1 MLRVLH
7 LTKRYWPHRGGVER
21 HVRDL
26 ATGLVAG
33 GDAAVEV
40 LVAADGGASRTWDD
54 DGVHVT
60 EAAAYGRAWSLDLA
74 PGYLWAVRAA
84 LARRPDVVH
93 LHEPH
98 PLGLL
103 AWAALRHRMPPVVV
117 TWHADIIRQRL
128 LLPLYGPLQRWL
140 LRESGAMIAQTERHV
155 TASAFL
161 PAVAAKCHVIPT
173 GVDVARYLDAA
184 SATAGAAMRRGWGDP
199 ARVVLFVGRLIY
211 YKGLPV
217 LLDAMADVDGTL
229 VLAGEGRDRAAL
241 AAQAS
246 RLGIAGRVR
255 FLGDVAED
263 DLPALYH
270 ACDVFVL
277 PSTASTEGF
286 GLVQLEAMAC
296 AKPVVSTRLPTG
308 VAVVNRHGVTGLT
321 VPPGDAASLGEA
333 LNRLLQDR
341 ALASAYGA
349 MARRRVLE
357 SFSREQMVTDTLALY
372 RSVARG

>member
-26 ATGLVAG
+26 AIGLVATDG
-33 GDAAVEV
+33 AAVEV
-40 LVAADGGASRTWDD
+40 LVAAGSATSGTWDD
-54 DGVHVT
+54 DGVRVT

-74 PGYLWAVRAA
+74 PGYQWAVRAA

-140 LRESGAMIAQTERHV
+140 LREAVAIIVPTARLI
-155 TASAFL
+155 TASNFL
-161 PAVAAKCHVIPT
+161 PAVERKCRVIFL
-173 GVDVARYLDAA
+173 GIDAA
-184 SATAGAAMRRGWGDP
+184 PYLTESASAGGEAMRLAWGDP

-333 LNRLLQDR
+333 LNRLLHDR
-341 ALASAYGA
+341 ALATAYGA

-357 SFSREQMVTDTLALY
+357 SFSREQMFTDTLALY
-372 RSVARG
+372 QSVARG